1 MSADWLEINQ
11 GDVDAREVARRVRER
26 LSRLDRSL
34 PEGEDPLAVARALW
48 EEMIGPLAHGAD
60 LDGAPADGKA
70 TDAASMDWISMW
82 QDDCDLVPRNYTI
95 DWRTP
100 ILGPIHAVI
109 RRIVNAEI
117 RRYLLPALEKQS
129 FLNRK
134 VLQTLDELA
143 REKNLLAREKN
154 LLARENARLRE
165 EVERLRGREA

>member
-1 MSADWLEINQ
+1 
-11 GDVDAREVARRVRER
+11 
-26 LSRLDRSL
+26 
-34 PEGEDPLAVARALW
+34 
-48 EEMIGPLAHGAD
+48 
-60 LDGAPADGKA
+60 
-70 TDAASMDWISMW
+70 MW

-100 ILGPIHAVI
+100 IMGPIHAAI

-143 REKNLLAREKN
+143 RENQA
-154 LLARENARLRE
+154 LARENACLRE
-165 EVERLRGREA
+165 EIERLRGGEV

>member
-1 MSADWLEINQ
+1 MSADWLEIGQ
-11 GDVDAREVARRVRER
+11 GDVDAQEVARRVRER
-26 LSRLDRSL
+26 LSRRDRS
-34 PEGEDPLAVARALW
+34 PPGGEDPLAVARALW
-48 EEMIGPLAHGAD
+48 EERIGPLAHGAD
-60 LDGAPADGKA
+60 VDGAPADGR
-70 TDAASMDWISMW
+70 TTGAASAGWISTW

-95 DWRTP
+95 DWRMP
-100 ILGPIHAVI
+100 ILGPIHAAI

-143 REKNLLAREKN
+143 REQV

-165 EVERLRGREA
+165 EIERLRGREA